1 MVFPAGDPRPQ
12 APDQGVAGLAREIPT
27 PGSPF
32 LEATA
37 REPELWLFTRGPG
50 LGLSIG
56 QQRSYSRTLQT
67 PRAWALGTSRL
78 LAPTHE
84 WRATT

>member
-37 REPELWLFTRGPG
+37 REPELWLFT
-50 LGLSIG
+50 
-56 QQRSYSRTLQT
+56 
-67 PRAWALGTSRL
+67 
-78 LAPTHE
+78 
-84 WRATT
+84 